1 MLNTASLGTRKATVR
16 RWFEF
21 GFGLVCTIFIGFL
34 VFGGAINGPHAR
46 LPFGEYLAVLLIGSA
61 GLWFI
66 GAILTSKTVLFERG
80 VLVQNWFNRY
90 WIPWSEVSSVEV
102 DPAVALVLRD
112 GSEIGVGVGGSSL
125 WNALWGN
132 RYQRRVRERIEQV
145 RTAAPADPPAG
156 VTHVRRFG
164 VLRFLG
170 WAGLFFGIA
179 LAFGHL
185 F

>member
-1 MLNTASLGTRKATVR
+1 MLSTASWGTRKATVR

-21 GFGLVCTIFIGFL
+21 GFALVCTILIGVL
-34 VFGGAINGPHAR
+34 VFGGAINGPHAK

-66 GAILTSKTVLFERG
+66 GAVLTSKTVLFERG
-80 VLVQNWFNRY
+80 LLVQNWFNRY
-90 WIPWSEVSSVEV
+90 WIPWPEVTAVEV

-132 RYQRRVRERIEQV
+132 RYQRGLRERIEQV
-145 RTAAPADPPAG
+145 RTVAPPDSSAG
-156 VTHVRRFG
+156 VAHARRLG
-164 VLRFLG
+164 VVRFLG
-170 WAGLFFGIA
+170 WAGLFFGVA